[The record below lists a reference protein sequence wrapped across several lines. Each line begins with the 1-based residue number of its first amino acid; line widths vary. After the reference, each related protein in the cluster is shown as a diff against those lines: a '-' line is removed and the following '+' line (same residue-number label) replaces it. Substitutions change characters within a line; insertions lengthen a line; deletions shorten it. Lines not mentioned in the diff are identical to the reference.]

1 MKRFLGL
8 TFCALS
14 VAALTAAGPAR
25 AAEGD
30 TFKIGALLG
39 MTGASSYYGTVM
51 SRGAQIAIDEINAD
65 GGVDGTKLE
74 LLIEDHKGGNAQAG
88 VAGMNRLINIH
99 DIQAVETSF
108 SPPTLAVAPIATE
121 KKIFLINGGGFSA
134 KMIGASPYLFHNRSL
149 ATDFT
154 RGILLRAKEH
164 GFKKMAMISVKTDAG
179 ENVREI
185 ANELWPELGGEVV
198 ADESVAYG
206 AANMDTQIAKLR
218 TSGADFVF
226 AALFRPDAGT
236 FLKRS
241 KEFGITVPRLGI
253 EYTPD
258 DQKLAGETAAG
269 FEYTSDYFQPTDD
282 NPWAQAFYDKYKST
296 HDQEPDYYAAN
307 YYEGIYVIAELLRRA
322 YEAGIQDPDGAQL
335 TEMLWKNPTFK
346 SVYGGEMV
354 FQENGVAQKR
364 VGLFEVGDDS
374 EKKFLKFIDT
384 TIPGK

>member
-1 MKRFLGL
+1 MRRFLGL
-8 TFCALS
+8 TFCAIS
-14 VAALTAAGPAR
+14 FAAMAVGPAR
-25 AAEGD
+25 AAEGE

-65 GGVDGTKLE
+65 GGIDGTKLE

-99 DIQAVETSF
+99 DIKAVLTSF

-121 KKIFLINGGGFSA
+121 KKIFMINGGGFSA

-164 GFKKMAMISVKTDAG
+164 GFEKMAMISVKTDAG

-185 ANELWPELGGEVV
+185 AHQFWPELGGEIVS
-198 ADESVAYG
+198 DESVAYG

-218 TSGADFVF
+218 TSGADFIF
-226 AALFRPDAGT
+226 AAIFRPDAGT

-258 DQKLAGETAAG
+258 DQKLAGEAAAG
-269 FEYTSDYFQPTDD
+269 FEFTTDYFHPTDD
-282 NPWAQAFYDKYKST
+282 NPWAQAFYGKYKELFNE
-296 HDQEPDYYAAN
+296 EPDYYAAN
-307 YYEGIYVIAELLRRA
+307 YYEGVYVIAELVRRA
-322 YEAGIQDPDGAQL
+322 FEAGIDNPDGAQL
-335 TEMLWKNPTFK
+335 TELLWKEPTFK
-346 SVYGGEMV
+346 SVYGGDMV

-364 VGLFEVGDDS
+364 VGLFEVQADS
-374 EKKFLKFIDT
+374 EKKFLKFIET
-384 TIPGK
+384 TVPGK